1 MLKKYYIPLFLIFF
15 ILSFLTCSDNSNN
28 SQNNTNTY
36 EPPEFHD
43 SRAISG
49 FGTNA
54 MVAGTSGKPAIEA
67 ALEVLKDGGNAC
79 DAVLAGAMDQIA
91 LAAGCWVSYGGHMHM
106 VYYKADTGE
115 VFTISGAFKSLYEE
129 TDPITIPEYEP
140 SGRTAL
146 VPGFLGAVDEAH
158 KKLGR
163 LTFERILEPAIK
175 TAEDGFRVSAKISNL
190 FQHKWDVITRLPE
203 GKAIFAKPDGSSYK
217 AGEIFKQPLL
227 AETLRKF
234 AAQRS
239 DYIYKGEW
247 ARNFVQIVQREG
259 GKITMKDMEDYKP
272 IWTKPAH
279 TNYYGYDIYAVNYPC
294 TGGLCVI
301 NGLNIMQAAGLENIE
316 GYTTNPSSFFNFVKI
331 ARIGY
336 LYANFLDFQNFM
348 ERHYP
353 EIKFTNDFMLDPGA
367 GQFFW
372 ELIRSGTWSNL
383 EKEYFGSSSG
393 PSYISDHSDAI
404 VAIDAMGNAASLS
417 HSISTTNWGNTGIFV
432 DGISIPDSGSLRRYE
447 IYVKG
452 PGQYLFESMSSVVV
466 VKDGR
471 AFLAGGSPGS
481 SIRELTLQNLFNI
494 INDGMDPARSI
505 ARRAFYC
512 NDFYNPICTR
522 IPASDFSTSF
532 IDEVKKLGQ
541 CITLVSDSEHYW
553 VGILFDP
560 TRGFFGGAPTEAPY
574 NPGIAAY

>member
-1 MLKKYYIPLFLIFF
+1 MYRRHYISLIIFF
-15 ILSFLTCSDNSNN
+15 LLLTFITCSEKQKEENITPYD
-28 SQNNTNTY
+28 
-36 EPPEFHD
+36 PPEFRD
-43 SRAISG
+43 SKAISG

-67 ALEVLKDGGNAC
+67 ALQVLKDGGNAC

-91 LAAGCWVSYGGHMHM
+91 LAAGCWVSYGGFMHM
-106 VYYKADTGE
+106 VYNKADTGE

-129 TDPITIPEYEP
+129 TDPISIPEYEP

-158 KKLGR
+158 KKLGS
-163 LTFERILEPAIK
+163 LSFERILAPAIK
-175 TAEDGFRVSAKISNL
+175 TAEEGFTVSSKMEKA
-190 FQHKWDVITRLPE
+190 FQNKWDIITRLPE

-217 AGEIFKQPLL
+217 AGETFKQPLL

-234 AAQRS
+234 STGRS
-239 DYIYKGEW
+239 DYIYKDEW
-247 ARNFVQIVQREG
+247 ARNFVHIVQREG

-279 TNYYGYDIYAVNYPC
+279 TNYCGYDVYAVNYPC
-294 TGGLCVI
+294 TGGMSVI
-301 NGLNIMQAAGLENIE
+301 NGLNIMQAAGLENIS
-316 GYTTNPSSFFNFVKI
+316 GYTTKPSSFFNFVKI
-331 ARIGY
+331 ARIGFI
-336 LYANFLDFQNFM
+336 YANFLDFLNFM

-353 EIKFTNDFMLDPGA
+353 EIKFTNDFMLEQGA
-367 GQFFW
+367 GPFFW
-372 ELIRSGTWSNL
+372 ELIRSGTWNNL
-383 EKEYFGSSSG
+383 EKEFFGSSSRQIY
-393 PSYISDHSDAI
+393 SSNHSDVI

-417 HSISTTNWGNTGIFV
+417 HSINTTSWGNTGIFV
-432 DGISIPDSGSLRRYE
+432 DGISIPDSGSFRKYE
-447 IYVKG
+447 MNLKG
-452 PGQYLFESMSSVVV
+452 PGQYLYESMSSVVV

-471 AFLAGGSPGS
+471 AFLVCGSPGS
-481 SIRELTLQNLFNI
+481 SIGELTLQNLFNI

-512 NDFYNPICTR
+512 IDSQNPLCQR

-541 CITLVSDSEHYW
+541 CITSINSTEHYW